1 MPTPIEKNRKYTYG
15 EIEKLSDTEIWELLD
30 GVPYLQARPSMPHQ
44 MSLGELHFLFKTFLK
59 GKPCQVILE
68 SAVWLDLKP
77 NEKRKNSINYVVPDL
92 LVVCDQDKI
101 QDKGI
106 YGVPDLII
114 EILSPSTAGVDI
126 IQKYNKYLKAGVKE
140 YWIVDPLNQV
150 IRAFVLDNNKY
161 LETVYDRESKIPVS
175 IFNGELE
182 INLNEV
188 FPVTEEE
195 DDE

>member
-1 MPTPIEKNRKYTYG
+1 MPTPIEKDRKYTYG
-15 EIEKLSDTEIWELLD
+15 EIEKLSDTEVWELLD

-44 MSLGELHFLFKTFLK
+44 LSLGELYFLFKIFLK

-77 NEKRKNSINYVVPDL
+77 NEKKKNSINYVVPDL
-92 LVVCDQDKI
+92 LVVCDRDKI

-126 IQKYNKYLKAGVKE
+126 IQKYNKYLKSGVKE

-150 IRAFVLDNNKY
+150 IRVFVLEDDKY
-161 LETVYDRESKIPVS
+161 LETVYDHESKIAVS

-182 INLNEV
+182 IDLKEV
-188 FPVTEEE
+188 FPAVEEE
-195 DDE
+195 EG